1 MDVSKYLELGFK
13 TPEEML
19 LYIDVFGGNCIKEKD
34 PTSLEEL
41 LKNLEDESSISF
53 IPKTKQNY
61 DEEISKEETSP
72 KLAKMSLGHL
82 LRGCSNLSEVD
93 RLIAIWTY
101 YAELGKVKEY
111 LYDNTGMALLQDFF
125 KKADSINDEEINKL
139 IEMRKSHIIGEYY
152 PYKDLCNTVHQY
164 LFTRVNDLDK
174 TSQDKF
180 SSYIGTSISQK
191 ENDFRG
197 ISRKDKAF
205 VEVMSQGARIQDE
218 NIKRRRQEK
227 YQSMIDELDESQQ
240 LPFRRK

>member
-1 MDVSKYLELGFK
+1 MSTIVGIATAPGIGGIGIIRMSGEK
-13 TPEEML
+13 TFEIL
-19 LYIDVFGGNCIKEKD
+19 DKI
-34 PTSLEEL
+34 
-41 LKNLEDESSISF
+41 F

-82 LRGCSNLSEVD
+82 LRNCSNLSEVD

-111 LYDNTGMALLQDFF
+111 VYDNTGMTLLRDFF
-125 KKADSINDEEINKL
+125 KKADSINDEELDKL

-197 ISRKDKAF
+197 ISR
-205 VEVMSQGARIQDE
+205 
-218 NIKRRRQEK
+218 
-227 YQSMIDELDESQQ
+227 
-240 LPFRRK
+240 